1 MVVPIVDRPPVSIQE
16 VGEGGY
22 PDKDCQDDGDGK
34 IDGRTGHSVST
45 SNGGCLGKGKA
56 KLQANC

>member
-1 MVVPIVDRPPVSIQE
+1 MVVPIVDWPPVSIQE

-22 PDKDCQDDGDGK
+22 SDKGCQENGEGKVDG
-34 IDGRTGHSVST
+34 TGHSVST

-56 KLQANC
+56 KLRANC

>member
-1 MVVPIVDRPPVSIQE
+1 MDGPPVVIQE

-22 PDKDCQDDGDGK
+22 PDEDCQDDGDGK
-34 IDGRTGHSVST
+34 VYGGTGHSVST

-56 KLQANC
+56 KLRANC